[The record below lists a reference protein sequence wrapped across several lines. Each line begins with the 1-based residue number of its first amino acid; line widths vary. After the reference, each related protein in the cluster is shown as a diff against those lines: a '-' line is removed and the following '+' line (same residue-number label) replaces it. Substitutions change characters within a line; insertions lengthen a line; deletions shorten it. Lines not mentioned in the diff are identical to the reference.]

1 MDNIA
6 ATPFEL
12 GTPPGRYRLHTTVL
26 ALLAVVA
33 FALSIVIWIYVPN
46 ESDSPLFGWLLD
58 GLRDALLVLL
68 WTVYALF
75 ASASTLALRV
85 IPVRWHS
92 AIRLSLAYLFGIV
105 TLAVIAWL
113 WLDSACSS

>member
-12 GTPPGRYRLHTTVL
+12 GPPPGRYRHHTAVM
-26 ALLAVVA
+26 ALLAA
-33 FALSIVIWIYVPN
+33 ITIALSIVIWIYVPN
-46 ESDSPLFGWLLD
+46 EGDNPLFGWLLD
-58 GLRDALLVLL
+58 GLRDALLVFV

-75 ASASTLALRV
+75 ATASTIALRV

-92 AIRLSLAYLFGIV
+92 AIRLLLAYVFGIA
-105 TLAVIAWL
+105 TLAAIAWL
-113 WLDSACSS
+113 WLQVG